1 MRLDSGMK
9 LEVRDLGRVAYAPT
23 LDLQR
28 SLQRAR
34 IAAHESGAAA
44 TETLLLL
51 EHMPVYT
58 WGKRT
63 KQEHMG
69 DGPQHLKTLG
79 ADVFE
84 THRGGE
90 ITYHGPGQLVGYPI
104 AFLGNLR
111 CGRDLHKYMR
121 GLEEMML
128 HVLASY
134 GLQGQRVQGLT
145 GVWVEHAGTLAKV
158 AALGVRVTKW
168 VSMHGFALNVSD
180 EVLPWFSHITPC
192 GIKDRPVTSLQ
203 TLLGTA
209 PTMAEVK
216 ARAEAAFRE
225 VF

>member
-1 MRLDSGMK
+1 MK

-34 IAAHESGAAA
+34 IAAHESGSDA

-51 EHMPVYT
+51 EHTPVYT

-63 KQEHMG
+63 RPEHLG
-69 DGPQHLKTLG
+69 AGPQHLQALG

-84 THRGGE
+84 TDRGGE
-90 ITYHGPGQLVGYPI
+90 ITFHGPGQLVGYPI

-128 HVLASY
+128 HVLRSY

-145 GVWVEHAGTLAKV
+145 GVWVEQAGTLAKV

-180 EVLPWFSHITPC
+180 EVLPWFAHITPC

-203 TLLGTA
+203 SLLGSA
-209 PTMAEVK
+209 PSMDEAK

-225 VF
+225 VL